1 MKTSELNNVIALDI
15 GGVCIQLRHAESF
28 KYFGVAPQ
36 QLPPEFMAAV
46 EGLETGRVSEREW
59 LDVFREVTGG
69 RFTDEQ
75 MIHGWNIIIG
85 GPIPG
90 MVEVLRELAL
100 HAYRL
105 VFFSDTSECHIMK
118 LYHDADFS
126 HLISG
131 AVFSYEVGARKPGAA
146 MYEAFE
152 ERYGKPCFYLD
163 DKPENVE
170 AGRRHGW
177 ESHLFTSP
185 AEFRRSFREKYP
197 HQH

>member
-1 MKTSELNNVIALDI
+1 MKKAKTWSTMTLAMIPICIAINFVGAQISNAL
-15 GGVCIQLRHAESF
+15 
-28 KYFGVAPQ
+28 K
-36 QLPPEFMAAV
+36 LPMY
-46 EGLETGRVSEREW
+46 
-59 LDVFREVTGG
+59 LDV
-69 RFTDEQ
+69 
-75 MIHGWNIIIG
+75 IG
-85 GPIPG
+85 TIMMGAICGPIPG

-118 LYHDADFS
+118 LYHDADFA
-126 HLISG
+126 HLVSG
-131 AVFSYEVGARKPGAA
+131 AVFSYEVGARKPAAA

-185 AEFRRSFREKYP
+185 AEFLRAFRAKYP
-197 HQH
+197 HHH